1 MASTESTSIN
11 VAGRGNKASI
21 PCDQESTMGSP
32 REANFNLYKNC
43 LGSTAMLQPTGQR
56 FQ

>member
-1 MASTESTSIN
+1 MVSTGSTSAN
-11 VAGRGNKASI
+11 VAGRGNKAFI
-21 PCDQESTMGSP
+21 PCDQESIMGSP
-32 REANFNLYKNC
+32 REANFNLYKKC